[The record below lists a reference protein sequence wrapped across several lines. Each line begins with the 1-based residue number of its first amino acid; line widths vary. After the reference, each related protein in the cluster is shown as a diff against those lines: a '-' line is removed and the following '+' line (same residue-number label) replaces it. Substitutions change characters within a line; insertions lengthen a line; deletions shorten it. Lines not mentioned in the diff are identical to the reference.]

1 MNNIKIIELDKSS
14 RELFKNIK
22 NTFSSSSNNK
32 IVAIAAGVPETIID
46 GESPINVV
54 FAGQYG
60 AGKSTILSLLTG
72 EKLETGGGVTTQ
84 NCQELEW
91 NSIHVIDTPGI
102 HTQNRPDHDQITY
115 DAIAKAD
122 LIVFVIT
129 NELFSDH
136 LGKHFQKLLFEKQ
149 KGKEIMLVVNKMGD
163 ETLGNCTENQEIK
176 GSEIKKVITPYEID
190 ELYTTFI
197 DSKSLLESFEETDI
211 EDKEWLEEV
220 SGWDV
225 LQNNLN
231 KFIKDKRLIG
241 RYTTALFKVE
251 QQLLE
256 ALAEFKSGDTCTD
269 LLKIDL
275 VTRRGELV
283 SSQARILEKIEE
295 ISSKHKTQIQKWGDE
310 IAVELSSSDKKET
323 VQAKLDSRFND
334 VNEEMGKMVKELE
347 NYLNIESG
355 RLQQNLDDFSSS
367 DLGRMTADAINSEI
381 KNLNLDPKNRE
392 GMQKAAGASK
402 NIGEF
407 IIKHATG
414 PGMKDGASNIL
425 KLGGYSG
432 SKIHEGVKWVG
443 HAFGHKFAP
452 WEAVKWA
459 RGIGN
464 AGRVLGVAGAGLGFV
479 LQIAN
484 DRQEDKAERQ
494 LIQGRSEIRSA
505 FVDASNVI
513 DLRFDEDSNTWVA
526 DNYGKAIKEVDDR
539 LEELESMTT
548 KNNNEVA
555 VYEQYLKEVRN
566 LIAII
571 QENYE

>member
-1 MNNIKIIELDKSS
+1 MNNIEIIELDKRS
-14 RELFKNIK
+14 RVLFKQIK
-22 NTFSSSSNNK
+22 DSFSSSSNNN
-32 IVAIAAGVPETIID
+32 IAAIAACVPATILD
-46 GESPINVV
+46 GETPINVV

-72 EKLETGGGVTTQ
+72 KELEIGGGVTTQ
-84 NCQELEW
+84 KCQELEW
-91 NSIHVIDTPGI
+91 NSVHVVDTPGI

-136 LGKHFQKLLFEKQ
+136 LGKHFHKLLFEKQ
-149 KGKEIMLVVNKMGD
+149 KGKEMMLIVNKMGD
-163 ETLGNCTENQEIK
+163 EALGNCLESQEIK
-176 GSEIKKVITPYEID
+176 QSDIKKVIAPFEPD

-197 DSKSLLESFEETDI
+197 DSKSLIESFQETDI
-211 EDKEWLEEV
+211 EEKEWLKEV
-220 SGWDV
+220 SGWNIF
-225 LQNNLN
+225 QNNLN

-256 ALAEFKSGDTCTD
+256 ALAEFKSGDACTD
-269 LLKIDL
+269 LLKLDL

-283 SSQARILEKIEE
+283 SSQARILDKIEE
-295 ISSKHKTQIQKWGDE
+295 ISSRHKAQIQEWGNE
-310 IAVELSSSDKKET
+310 IAVGLSSSDKKED
-323 VQAKLDSRFND
+323 VQRRLDERFND
-334 VNEEMGKMVKELE
+334 VNEEMSKMSKELE
-347 NYLNIESG
+347 DYLNIESG
-355 RLQQNLDDFSSS
+355 RLEKTLNNFSKS
-367 DLGRMTADAINSEI
+367 DLGRMTADAVQEKI
-381 KNLNLDPKNRE
+381 KNLRLDPKTID
-392 GMQKAAGASK
+392 GIQKAAGASK

-407 IIKHATG
+407 LIKHATG
-414 PGMKDGASNIL
+414 AGMKDGVGNIL

-432 SKIHEGVKWVG
+432 SKIHEGVIWVG
-443 HAFGHKFAP
+443 HAFGHKFVP

-464 AGRVLGVAGAGLGFV
+464 AGRVLGIVGAGLGIA
-479 LQIAN
+479 LQIVN
-484 DRQEDKAERQ
+484 DKQEDKAELQ

-513 DLRFDEDSNTWVA
+513 DMKFDEASNTWVL
-526 DNYGKAIKEVDDR
+526 DNYGKAIQEVDDR
-539 LEELESMTT
+539 IEELESMVTQ
-548 KNNNEVA
+548 NNNEA
-555 VYEQYLKEVRN
+555 EKYEKYLKEVRS

-571 QENYE
+571 QEGRE